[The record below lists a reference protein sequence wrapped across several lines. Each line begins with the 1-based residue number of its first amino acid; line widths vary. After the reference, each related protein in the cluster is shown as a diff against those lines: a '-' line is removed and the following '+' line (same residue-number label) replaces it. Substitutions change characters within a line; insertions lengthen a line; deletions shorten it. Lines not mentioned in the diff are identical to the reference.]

1 MSETPPGGLPKSIQ
15 PQTPQAPADPSGA
28 LRVVTILVMIGSIL
42 GLLGSGLCFLAF
54 ASEGGIYGD
63 MFGILMFVVP
73 LLLFFAGAIWV
84 CKALL
89 DRLKR

>member
-1 MSETPPGGLPKSIQ
+1 MSETPPGGLPKSVA
-15 PQTPQAPADPSGA
+15 PQAPQADPNGF
-28 LRVVTILVMIGSIL
+28 LRVVTVLVMIGSIL

-54 ASEGGIYGD
+54 LSDGFYGD
-63 MFGILMFVVP
+63 MAGILLLVLP
-73 LLLFFAGAIWV
+73 LLLFFVGAIWV

>member
-1 MSETPPGGLPKSIQ
+1 MSETPPGGLPKSVE
-15 PQTPQAPADPSGA
+15 PPASQTHGNPNGA

-54 ASEGGIYGD
+54 ASEGYLGD
-63 MFGILMFVVP
+63 MLGILLMVAP

-89 DRLKR
+89 DRLRR

>member
-1 MSETPPGGLPKSIQ
+1 MSETPPGDLPRSVQ
-15 PQTPQAPADPSGA
+15 PPAPQTQGNPNGA

-63 MFGILMFVVP
+63 MLGILMFVVP

>member
-1 MSETPPGGLPKSIQ
+1 MSETPPGGLPRSVE
-15 PQTPQAPADPSGA
+15 PTTPQVPADSNGA

-54 ASEGGIYGD
+54 LSDGFYGD
-63 MFGILMFVVP
+63 MAGILLLVLP
-73 LLLFFAGAIWV
+73 LLLFFVGAIWV

>member
-1 MSETPPGGLPKSIQ
+1 MSETPPGGLPKSVE
-15 PQTPQAPADPSGA
+15 PQAPQPDPNGA
-28 LRVVTILVMIGSIL
+28 LRVVTVLVMIGSIL

-54 ASEGGIYGD
+54 LSDGFYGD
-63 MFGILMFVVP
+63 MAGILLLVLP
-73 LLLFFAGAIWV
+73 LLLFFVGAIWV

>member
-1 MSETPPGGLPKSIQ
+1 MSETPPGELPK
-15 PQTPQAPADPSGA
+15 PVAPQAPQADPNAA
-28 LRVVTILVMIGSIL
+28 LRVVTVLVMIGSIL

-54 ASEGGIYGD
+54 LSDGFYGD
-63 MFGILMFVVP
+63 MAGILLLVLP
-73 LLLFFAGAIWV
+73 LLLFFVGAIWV

>member
-1 MSETPPGGLPKSIQ
+1 MSETPPGGLPTSVE
-15 PQTPQAPADPSGA
+15 PQAPQAEPNGA

-54 ASEGGIYGD
+54 LSDGFYAD
-63 MFGILMFVVP
+63 MAGVLLMVLP
-73 LLLFFAGAIWV
+73 LLLFFVGAIWV

>member
-1 MSETPPGGLPKSIQ
+1 MSETPPGGLPKSTE
-15 PQTPQAPADPSGA
+15 PPTPQVPTDPSGA

-54 ASEGGIYGD
+54 TSEGGFYGD
-63 MFGILMFVVP
+63 MFGILLLVAP
-73 LLLFFAGAIWV
+73 LVLFFAGAIWV

>member
-1 MSETPPGGLPKSIQ
+1 MSETQPGEPA
-15 PQTPQAPADPSGA
+15 PPQAHADPNVP

-54 ASEGGIYGD
+54 LSDGFYGD
-63 MFGILMFVVP
+63 MAGILLLVLP
-73 LLLFFAGAIWV
+73 LLLFFVGAIWV

>member
-1 MSETPPGGLPKSIQ
+1 MSETPPGGLPKSVE
-15 PQTPQAPADPSGA
+15 PSPPQAPADSSGA

-54 ASEGGIYGD
+54 LSDGFYGD
-63 MFGILMFVVP
+63 MAGILLLVLP
-73 LLLFFAGAIWV
+73 LLLFFVGAIWV

>member
-1 MSETPPGGLPKSIQ
+1 MSETPPGGLPKSVE
-15 PQTPQAPADPSGA
+15 PQVPQADSNGA

-54 ASEGGIYGD
+54 LSDGFYGD
-63 MFGILMFVVP
+63 MAGILLLVLP
-73 LLLFFAGAIWV
+73 LLLFFVGAIWV

>member
-1 MSETPPGGLPKSIQ
+1 MSETQPSDLPKPAEQ
-15 PQTPQAPADPSGA
+15 PAPPAPTDTTGA

-54 ASEGGIYGD
+54 LSEGFYGD
-63 MFGILMFVVP
+63 MAGILLLVLP
-73 LLLFFAGAIWV
+73 LLLFFVGAIWV

-89 DRLKR
+89 DRLKK

>member
-1 MSETPPGGLPKSIQ
+1 MSETPPGGLPKSVEP
-15 PQTPQAPADPSGA
+15 PQTPTDPTGA

-54 ASEGGIYGD
+54 ASEGYLGD
-63 MFGILMFVVP
+63 LLGIL
-73 LLLFFAGAIWV
+73 LLVGPAMLFFAGAIWV

>member
-1 MSETPPGGLPKSIQ
+1 MSESQPGGLPNSVA
-15 PQTPQAPADPSGA
+15 PQAPQADPNGA
-28 LRVVTILVMIGSIL
+28 LRVVTVLVMIGSIL

-54 ASEGGIYGD
+54 LSDGFYGD
-63 MFGILMFVVP
+63 MAGILLLVLP
-73 LLLFFAGAIWV
+73 LLLFFVGAIWV

>member
-1 MSETPPGGLPKSIQ
+1 MSETPPGGLPTSVERQ
-15 PQTPQAPADPSGA
+15 APQADTNGA

-54 ASEGGIYGD
+54 LSDGFYGD
-63 MFGILMFVVP
+63 MAGILLLVLP
-73 LLLFFAGAIWV
+73 LLLFFVGAIWV